1 MNLSAL
7 ERMAV
12 EGDLS
17 LGGLRYLLSCRG
29 ECEWLDYKIELH
41 LERDDQT
48 AKFARDVL
56 AMKNVG
62 GGFMVIGVEDKTW
75 NPIGF
80 SDRLTYDTKLL
91 RDKVRRATGLELDVD
106 IVQHQ
111 LTLAGSPRWYAL
123 IYVRSSRK
131 RRKRRAPSLVRE
143 DFFPKE
149 PYGLRRGEIYIRRGD
164 QTVRLDRQ
172 DELEDLLADLEDRAD
187 RDSLRAA
194 GATSPFAVEIGTYRL
209 LDKDFD
215 TFIGR
220 DDLRNELLD
229 ALRSDPRIW
238 IVNVHGPGGVGK
250 SALASWAA
258 YELYETGYFEAI
270 IQLTAKETMLTELG
284 IFRTQ
289 TRSLYS
295 LEDLLDQIAIVFE
308 ETPPPELDAKKKLAV
323 NILSVW
329 KTLLVLDNMET
340 VQDARILSFVQSL
353 PSENIA
359 KVLLTSR
366 QKSGGWERPIYLPEL
381 TGREIEKFV
390 AIKSAELE
398 SPLPRTAEIL
408 SNIER
413 VSGGLP
419 LAIQWIIGR
428 FKSTGDL
435 KAVLDSLK
443 EPDSPVL
450 EFSFGN
456 IWKILSHDAKAI
468 LVVLSIFDEPPAIEQ
483 IAIATGWTHER
494 IERALVDLE
503 DVTLVRR
510 VIHDSDGRVIFAALP
525 ITLSFV
531 RHHMYEMGDFETQC
545 RRRLQLYTQ
554 QMELRDWEMQRFASV
569 FGKYQIRTDTEKRAA
584 ILCRRGESETFAGNL
599 EQAGALFRQ
608 ARELAPG
615 SAYVLAMSASYE
627 LSRGRLGLA
636 LEFANDACQRSTRI
650 TGSLCYTTKAR
661 VLDRQHDKAGRLA
674 ALEKAIEYD
683 PDDLFTRHQYG
694 VALSRT
700 ARTQDA
706 VEQFDYIID
715 RELSRSRPTETL
727 IMALKTRILNLRR
740 LGLAERATEDLRLAE
755 DLLARYPELQ
765 AQAFHIAQLE
775 EDG

>member
-329 KTLLVLDNMET
+329 KTLL
-340 VQDARILSFVQSL
+340 ARLF
-353 PSENIA
+353 
-359 KVLLTSR
+359 
-366 QKSGGWERPIYLPEL
+366 
-381 TGREIEKFV
+381 
-390 AIKSAELE
+390 
-398 SPLPRTAEIL
+398 
-408 SNIER
+408 R
-413 VSGGLP
+413 VG
-419 LAIQWIIGR
+419 A
-428 FKSTGDL
+428 
-435 KAVLDSLK
+435 
-443 EPDSPVL
+443 
-450 EFSFGN
+450 
-456 IWKILSHDAKAI
+456 
-468 LVVLSIFDEPPAIEQ
+468 
-483 IAIATGWTHER
+483 
-494 IERALVDLE
+494 
-503 DVTLVRR
+503 
-510 VIHDSDGRVIFAALP
+510 
-525 ITLSFV
+525 
-531 RHHMYEMGDFETQC
+531 
-545 RRRLQLYTQ
+545 
-554 QMELRDWEMQRFASV
+554 
-569 FGKYQIRTDTEKRAA
+569 
-584 ILCRRGESETFAGNL
+584 
-599 EQAGALFRQ
+599 EQAGVR
-608 ARELAPG
+608 
-615 SAYVLAMSASYE
+615 
-627 LSRGRLGLA
+627 
-636 LEFANDACQRSTRI
+636 
-650 TGSLCYTTKAR
+650 
-661 VLDRQHDKAGRLA
+661 
-674 ALEKAIEYD
+674 
-683 PDDLFTRHQYG
+683 
-694 VALSRT
+694 
-700 ARTQDA
+700 
-706 VEQFDYIID
+706 
-715 RELSRSRPTETL
+715 
-727 IMALKTRILNLRR
+727 
-740 LGLAERATEDLRLAE
+740 
-755 DLLARYPELQ
+755 
-765 AQAFHIAQLE
+765 
-775 EDG
+775 